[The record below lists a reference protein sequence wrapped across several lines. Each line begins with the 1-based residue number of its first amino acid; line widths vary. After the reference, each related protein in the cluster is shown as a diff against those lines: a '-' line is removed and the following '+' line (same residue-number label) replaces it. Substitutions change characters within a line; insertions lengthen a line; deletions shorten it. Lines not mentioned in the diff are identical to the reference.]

1 VPVRNSRTSR
11 DSEVVV
17 PWRSGLGPRVTYA
30 LLSAL
35 GREFPV
41 TVDVL
46 PVAETFATDNVLF
59 KGIVRLET
67 TVQ

>member
-1 VPVRNSRTSR
+1 MAVRRT
-11 DSEVVV
+11 
-17 PWRSGLGPRVTYA
+17 GLGPRVTYA